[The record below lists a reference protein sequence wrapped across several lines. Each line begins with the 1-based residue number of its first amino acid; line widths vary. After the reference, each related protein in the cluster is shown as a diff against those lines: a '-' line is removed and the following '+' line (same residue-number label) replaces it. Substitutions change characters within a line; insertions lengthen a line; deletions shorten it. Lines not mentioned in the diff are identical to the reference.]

1 MSKISVIIP
10 VYNAEKYL
18 GQCLDSLI
26 GQTFSDFEI
35 ICVNDGSNDS
45 SLDILNS
52 YADKCDKIKIINI
65 ENSGPGPAR
74 NKGLD
79 IASGDYITFVDA
91 DDWVDKKF
99 LEILY
104 GSAIKTNA
112 DITECSYCSYYEA
125 DSIYKNRNEI
135 RKLKKC
141 IKTGDFMRVS
151 RDKIIPNLFNQGFSF
166 KTPWKKLYKRELFYN
181 LRFKNYLFAED
192 VLVVLEAYLKS
203 KAFSY
208 LPDILY
214 YYRVRNAS
222 VSHDVSET
230 AMQIFPVYKDIV
242 DIIKKYGVYDILF
255 SQFQNSFLPLFCK
268 TYLRVP
274 ENLKENY
281 INNVHNL
288 LNDKSYDKF
297 LKHISGEIDIE
308 LNFLKRI
315 FSVANHYTADGTKYR
330 KKVIIF
336 GRQFIL

>member
-104 GSAIKTNA
+104 ASAIKTNA
-112 DITECSYCSYYEA
+112 DITECSLCSYYEA
-125 DSIYKNRNEI
+125 ASIYKNRDDI
-135 RKLKKC
+135 RKLKKY
-141 IKTGDFMRVS
+141 IKTADFTRVP
-151 RDKIIPNLFNQGFSF
+151 RDKVISNLFNLGF
-166 KTPWKKLYKRELFYN
+166 KTAWKKLYKRELFYH

-203 KAFSY
+203 KVFSY

-214 YYRVRNAS
+214 YYRLRNAS

-274 ENLKENY
+274 DNLKENY